1 MRPRALFAAAPVL
14 ALLLSAGAAA
24 QDSSSD
30 WLRRCREDRNWG
42 SHGSE
47 RHCELRESRLSA
59 RPRLSVDGGDNGGVT
74 VTGWNEGGI
83 LVRARVQANARSRE
97 EAQSIAQQVRVTTE
111 GGEVHATGPERREGR
126 SWSVSYEVFVP
137 RRTGLDLE
145 TTNGGIGVERV
156 SGEMRLQARN
166 GPVSL
171 RGVGGNVHARTANG
185 PLRVVL
191 EGDRWAGQGL
201 DAETR
206 NGPVTLEVPDGYSA
220 SLETGTVN
228 GPMNFDIPVRVQGR
242 ISRRIQTEL
251 GRGGAPIRVVTTN
264 GPVTVRGT

>member
-1 MRPRALFAAAPVL
+1 MRPRTLLAAAPAL
-14 ALLLSAGAAA
+14 ALLLTSGAAA

-30 WLRRCREDRNWG
+30 WLRRCRDDRNWG
-42 SHGSE
+42 SPRTE
-47 RHCELRESRLSA
+47 RHCEVRESRLSA
-59 RPRLSVDGGDNGGVT
+59 RPRLSVDGGENGGVT

-83 LVRARVQANARSRE
+83 LVRARVQANARSSE
-97 EAQSIAQQVRVTTE
+97 EARALAQQVRVQTE
-111 GGEVHATGPERREGR
+111 GGEVRATGPERREGR

-171 RGVGGNVHARTANG
+171 RGVGGNVHARTSNG

-191 EGDRWAGQGL
+191 EGSSWAGQGL

-206 NGPVTLEVPDGYSA
+206 NGPVTLEVPNGYSA

-251 GRGGAPIRVVTTN
+251 GRGGAPIRIVTTN